1 MVLVS
6 TVADA
11 AIAPRDDLGLYQK
24 ALRPRVDQAGAELR
38 EIEDARHQ
46 RDQAGQIERN
56 DAAGE
61 AGETERE
68 EELTGAVQP
77 AERPL
82 PAPHGRVFDISGV
95 ERERRRD
102 VLGIQAWIRLRSIK
116 QWPKLPVVFDCASR
130 RRVVFASYPR

>member
-11 AIAPRDDLGLYQK
+11 AMAPAMISAVHQQ

-46 RDQAGQIERN
+46 RDEAGEIERN

-61 AGETERE
+61 AGE
-68 EELTGAVQP
+68 
-77 AERPL
+77 
-82 PAPHGRVFDISGV
+82 S
-95 ERERRRD
+95 
-102 VLGIQAWIRLRSIK
+102 
-116 QWPKLPVVFDCASR
+116 
-130 RRVVFASYPR
+130 